1 MPPAGM
7 RPWGACTASLMI
19 PIMTC
24 MNTMMTCMNTMMT
37 CMNTMMTCM
46 NTMMTNQ
53 QRSCACLGIFQMGS
67 RRHPSSP

>member
-19 PIMTC
+19 PI
-24 MNTMMTCMNTMMT
+24 MTCMNTMMT